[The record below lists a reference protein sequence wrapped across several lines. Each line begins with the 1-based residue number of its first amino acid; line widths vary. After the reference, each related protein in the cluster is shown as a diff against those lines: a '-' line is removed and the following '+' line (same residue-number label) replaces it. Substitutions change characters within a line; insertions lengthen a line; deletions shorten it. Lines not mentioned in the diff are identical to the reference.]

1 MKKLLVLILTLV
13 LGVVAFAEKFEKPVL
28 LTSIGQ
34 SADLQMANVLMKKAG
49 VENTLN
55 KSITAKELTDQKTL
69 VLVIGGS
76 SKGLGAA
83 GIKVEDELE
92 RTDKLIKAA
101 KEKGMKLVGLHIGGQ
116 PRRGDLSDKFVFA
129 AAPQCDYLIV
139 VEDGNKDGAFTKM
152 STEKNIKLVLVPK
165 ISEAVNP
172 LKEIF

>member
-13 LGVVAFAEKFEKPVL
+13 LGVVAFAEKFEKPIL

-55 KSITAKELTDQKTL
+55 KLITDKELTDQKTL

-92 RTDKLIKAA
+92 RTEKLIKAA
-101 KEKGMKLVGLHIGGQ
+101 KDKGMKLVGLHIGGQ
-116 PRRGDLSDKFVFA
+116 PRRGDLSDKFVYA
-129 AAPQCDYLIV
+129 AAPKCDYLIV